1 MKKNITSHINS
12 HISSFIENKKT
23 DRFIIVLLILNIIVF
38 NCGVENYCPGFIVA
52 IFDYFSMVIF
62 TVEYILR
69 VSILKSPKGI
79 FRPMLLMDLI
89 ALLPYYLAFLP
100 FKLNFLRLVTGC
112 GDFYPAAGLGRI
124 IDAVSLLIFAG
135 VHWIIVDLVAPAF
148 IKLIKRLKPQP
159 VEV

>member
-1 MKKNITSHINS
+1 MKKIIT
-12 HISSFIENKKT
+12 SFIENEKT

-52 IFDYFSMVIF
+52 IFDYCSMVIF

-69 VSILKSPKGI
+69 VSILKSAKGA

-100 FKLNFLRLVTGC
+100 FKLNFLRLITGC
-112 GDFYPAAGLGRI
+112 GDFYPAAGLGKI
-124 IDAVSLLIFAG
+124 IDAISLLIFAG
-135 VHWIIVDLVAPAF
+135 FHWILVDLIVPACK
-148 IKLIKRLKPQP
+148 KLIKKPEP
-159 VEV
+159 IAVEA

>member
-1 MKKNITSHINS
+1 MKKHIT
-12 HISSFIENKKT
+12 SFIENEKT

-52 IFDYFSMVIF
+52 IFDFFSMIIF

-69 VSILKSPKGI
+69 ISILKSAKGV

-100 FKLNFLRLVTGC
+100 FKLNFLRLITGC

-124 IDAVSLLIFAG
+124 IDAISLLIFAG
-135 VHWIIVDLVAPAF
+135 FHWILMDLIIPALK
-148 IKLIKRLKPQP
+148 KLVKKSEPIAI
-159 VEV
+159 EA

>member
-1 MKKNITSHINS
+1 MKKNITSHI
-12 HISSFIENKKT
+12 SSIIENKKT

-38 NCGVENYCPGFIVA
+38 NCGVENYCAGTFVT

-62 TVEYILR
+62 TIEYILR
-69 VSILKSPKGI
+69 VSILKSAKGI

-100 FKLNFLRLVTGC
+100 FKLNFLRLITGC

-124 IDAVSLLIFAG
+124 IDAISLLIFAG
-135 VHWIIVDLVAPAF
+135 FHWILVDLIVPAVK
-148 IKLIKRLKPQP
+148 KLIVKPEP
-159 VEV
+159 VSIEA

>member
-1 MKKNITSHINS
+1 MKKFITSHIKP
-12 HISSFIENKKT
+12 IIENEKT

-38 NCGVENYCPGFIVA
+38 NCGVENHCAGAFVT

-62 TVEYILR
+62 TLEYILR
-69 VSILKSPKGI
+69 VSILKNVKSI

-100 FKLNFLRLVTGC
+100 FKLNFLRLITGC

-124 IDAVSLLIFAG
+124 IDAISLLIFAG
-135 VHWIIVDLVAPAF
+135 FHWILMDLIIPAGK
-148 IKLIKRLKPQP
+148 KLFKKLKTVPI
-159 VEV
+159 EA

>member
-1 MKKNITSHINS
+1 MKKIIT
-12 HISSFIENKKT
+12 SFIENEKT

-38 NCGVENYCPGFIVA
+38 NCGVENYCAGTFVT
-52 IFDYFSMVIF
+52 IFDYFSMSIF

-69 VSILKSPKGI
+69 VSILKSAKGV

-100 FKLNFLRLVTGC
+100 FKLNFLRLITGC

-124 IDAVSLLIFAG
+124 IDAISLLIFAG
-135 VHWIIVDLVAPAF
+135 FHWILMDLIIPACK
-148 IKLIKRLKPQP
+148 KLFKKLKTVP
-159 VEV
+159 VEA

>member
-1 MKKNITSHINS
+1 MKKIITSFINN
-12 HISSFIENKKT
+12 EKT

-52 IFDYFSMVIF
+52 IFDFFSMIIF

-69 VSILKSPKGI
+69 VSILKSAKGI

-100 FKLNFLRLVTGC
+100 FKLNFLRLITGC
-112 GDFYPAAGLGRI
+112 GDFYPTAGLGKI
-124 IDAVSLLIFAG
+124 IDAISLLVFAG
-135 VHWIIVDLVAPAF
+135 FHWILMDLIIPF
-148 IKLIKRLKPQP
+148 CKKLIKKPEAIT
-159 VEV
+159 VEA

>member
-1 MKKNITSHINS
+1 VKKHIT
-12 HISSFIENKKT
+12 SFIENKKT

-38 NCGVENYCPGFIVA
+38 NCGVENHCAGCIVA
-52 IFDYFSMVIF
+52 IFDYFSMLIF
-62 TVEYILR
+62 TMEYILR
-69 VSILKSPKGI
+69 VSIVKKPKEI

-100 FKLNFLRLVTGC
+100 FKLNFLRLITGC

-124 IDAVSLLIFAG
+124 IDAVSLLICAG

-148 IKLIKRLKPQP
+148 VKLMKKLKPQP
-159 VEV
+159 VVA

>member
-1 MKKNITSHINS
+1 MKKTITS
-12 HISSFIENKKT
+12 FIKNEKT

-38 NCGVENYCPGFIVA
+38 NCGVENYCATSFVT
-52 IFDYFSMVIF
+52 IFDYFSMMIF

-69 VSILKSPKGI
+69 ISILRRPKDI

-100 FKLNFLRLVTGC
+100 FKLNFLRLITGC

-124 IDAVSLLIFAG
+124 IDAISLLIFAG
-135 VHWIIVDLVAPAF
+135 FHWILMDLIIPACR
-148 IKLIKRLKPQP
+148 KLVKKLKPIT
-159 VEV
+159 VEI